1 MDDETVEELM
11 ERAERIIEEGERLP
25 PPDEEELEQDA

>member
-11 ERAERIIEEGERLP
+11 EKAERSIEEGERLP
-25 PPDEEELEQDA
+25 SPDELEEA